1 MQEWPEW
8 ETALDRR
15 QPVASFA
22 PGAPASRKKF
32 SPMKRI
38 LIFLASIICIA
49 APARADITIGR
60 YDMASVRDVSTLET
74 RVIEDWKPLAKDPS
88 LRSKLVEITVC
99 EWWPV
104 QKVRLPVAML
114 APADKV
120 CTNLLIEN
128 MSLAPKVPMP
138 AGAKLRLLKEH
149 GVGLVF
155 IGMVPITDMEPVG
168 KLHLLMEEH
177 FVRTKDARYTPA
189 WIWGLSDMRA
199 LTAAIAE
206 KDVFQPKKVLTT
218 GGSKRGVATA
228 ASCIADDRI
237 TAMMP
242 VVAPIIDSPGGP
254 YVEGTLDPKIT
265 KMDDDFLAAMQS
277 EVGRKAMLVR
287 QKARS
292 DERLTLESVKAAG
305 WSDAEI
311 KAASSLAWEVCR
323 TTNYLDALR
332 KRGVEILYCDG
343 SNDNVSPGL
352 IELGEKFPQLPVYIM
367 PGGQHGGAKE
377 AGFTKPVASQPD
389 VDENLYAFAMHHFF
403 GTRRLVGSPRLTVA
417 PEKGTH
423 RCTVSVVFPD
433 GTEPQANDLFWSVNR
448 HPDYTFLMEFD
459 EWKSAPLQKTGNGSY
474 KGEVTLDGDV
484 KTVDFI
490 SVHRHTEAGST
501 LTFSS
506 HESRMHPF
514 LH

>member
-1 MQEWPEW
+1 
-8 ETALDRR
+8 
-15 QPVASFA
+15 
-22 PGAPASRKKF
+22 
-32 SPMKRI
+32 
-38 LIFLASIICIA
+38 
-49 APARADITIGR
+49 
-60 YDMASVRDVSTLET
+60 
-74 RVIEDWKPLAKDPS
+74 
-88 LRSKLVEITVC
+88 
-99 EWWPV
+99 
-104 QKVRLPVAML
+104 
-114 APADKV
+114 
-120 CTNLLIEN
+120 
-128 MSLAPKVPMP
+128 
-138 AGAKLRLLKEH
+138 
-149 GVGLVF
+149 
-155 IGMVPITDMEPVG
+155 
-168 KLHLLMEEH
+168 
-177 FVRTKDARYTPA
+177 
-189 WIWGLSDMRA
+189 
-199 LTAAIAE
+199 TAAIAE

-228 ASCIADDRI
+228 ASCVADDRI

-254 YVEGTLDPKIT
+254 YVEGTMDPKLT

-277 EVGRKAMLVR
+277 EVGRTAMLGR

-292 DERLTLESVKAAG
+292 DERLTLDSVKAAG

-323 TTNYLDALR
+323 TTNYLDALK
-332 KRGVEILYCDG
+332 KRGVDIFYCEG

-403 GTRRLVGSPRLTVA
+403 GTRRLVGSPRLTVT
-417 PEKGTH
+417 PEQGTH
-423 RCTVSVVFPD
+423 RCAVTVTFPD

-459 EWKSAPLQKTGNGSY
+459 EWKSAPLRKTSSGSY

-490 SVHRHTEAGST
+490 SVHRHTEAGIT
-501 LTFSS
+501 LTVSS
-506 HESRMHPF
+506 HEIRMHP
-514 LH
+514 